1 MIGGVRLGLSPS
13 GDLRL
18 TASPPPP
25 QLPCN
30 IGDGIPYSANEAI
43 ESDRQDCLGGAAGV
57 DQWGRS
63 AHPRNGLEHADS
75 FAFVQHSTALC

>member
-43 ESDRQDCLGGAAGV
+43 KSDRQDCLGGGCRSCV
-57 DQWGRS
+57 DQWGRLT
-63 AHPRNGLEHADS
+63 PGT
-75 FAFVQHSTALC
+75 V